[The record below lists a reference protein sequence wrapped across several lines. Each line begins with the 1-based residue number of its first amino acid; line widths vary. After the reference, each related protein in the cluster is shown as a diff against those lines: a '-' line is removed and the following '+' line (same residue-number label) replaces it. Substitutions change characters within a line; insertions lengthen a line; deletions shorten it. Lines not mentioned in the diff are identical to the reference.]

1 MVQDLLVL
9 KVQLV
14 LQDPQ
19 DRLVHKVL
27 QDQLVLKVTLVLVVV
42 MVLKVLQV
50 LMHHFHLGLLLFGLE
65 VQDQFPLVG
74 FFVMDRTAHLT

>member
-1 MVQDLLVL
+1 MYKRQLVL

-50 LMHHFHLGLLLFGLE
+50 LMHHFHQELLLSGLE
-65 VQDQFPLVG
+65 AQDQSHLVG
-74 FFVMDRTAHLT
+74 FFVMDRTVHLI